1 MNKMQLIDKMAEV
14 ADITKADAKR
24 ALDAL
29 LGAVQDELVGG
40 GDINLVGFG
49 RFQATNKSA
58 RTGRNPQTGETL
70 TIAARKSVK
79 FTAGKTLKDAIQ

>member
-49 RFQATNKSA
+49 RFQAMNKPA

>member
-58 RTGRNPQTGETL
+58 RTGRNPQTGETI

-79 FTAGKTLKDAIQ
+79 FTAGKTFKDAIQ